1 MKIKILGFK
10 GRIKDINETLNMLED
25 DGIVQLMDARAV
37 AGREHA
43 LHATAHAIKAFERGE
58 NIANDIGLEICLRTA
73 ATRQISKALRMV
85 GLKEGPMEICAVLI
99 NSNKED
105 TLSRM
110 FKRDDTVL
118 EPNIKYLK
126 RLYNLT
132 EDEIEVVGVTGALM
146 ERTTLLILES

>member
-1 MKIKILGFK
+1 MKIRILGFK
-10 GRIKDINETLNMLED
+10 GRIEDINETLSMLED

-37 AGREHA
+37 AGREHV
-43 LHATAHAIKAFERGE
+43 LHATAHAIKAFKRGE

-73 ATRQISKALRMV
+73 ATRQISKALKMV

-99 NSNKED
+99 DSDKLD
-105 TLSRM
+105 TLSRI

-118 EPNIKYLK
+118 EPDTRYLK
-126 RLYNLT
+126 KLYNLT
-132 EDEIEVVGVTGALM
+132 KNEIELVGVTGALI